1 MEHTG
6 RYFHR
11 QETVCGNFLLKKESV
26 QTCQNGLYRVIQ
38 VIRPTAFRR
47 ARRLLLV
54 SDKRSHVRRAMI
66 EEECCY
72 RPHAYVT
79 LSIISGCFPRFSVP
93 QVRHPV
99 PDLLDDLDHSTV
111 LFSPFTLFIFIYTL
125 SVQSTRSPSNNM
137 SWQGTAI
144 CFLPSL
150 LAAWPTVR
158 ATAGMGA
165 RRICS
170 GNGTSISFDPR
181 RRAEHL
187 E

>member
-38 VIRPTAFRR
+38 VIRPTSFRR
-47 ARRLLLV
+47 ARKLLLV

-93 QVRHPV
+93 QVVILSPTYWMISTTAPSCSLLLLYSFLSTHFLYNRHDYPAITCLGKV
-99 PDLLDDLDHSTV
+99 Q
-111 LFSPFTLFIFIYTL
+111 L
-125 SVQSTRSPSNNM
+125 SVFFLPCSRRGQQSERQLAWELAESVV
-137 SWQGTAI
+137 GTA
-144 CFLPSL
+144 P
-150 LAAWPTVR
+150 V
-158 ATAGMGA
+158 
-165 RRICS
+165 
-170 GNGTSISFDPR
+170 
-181 RRAEHL
+181 
-187 E
+187 